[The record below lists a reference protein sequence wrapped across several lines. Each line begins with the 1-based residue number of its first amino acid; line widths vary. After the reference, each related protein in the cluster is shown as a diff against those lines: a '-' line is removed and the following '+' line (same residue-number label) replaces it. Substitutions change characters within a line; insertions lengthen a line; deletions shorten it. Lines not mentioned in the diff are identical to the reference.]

1 MPFFLILPLWFFA
14 VLVGAVMVCIRS
26 ARRLGVYVLTM
37 STLALFASFALS
49 YAVLLGLASI
59 APQPGGWFAF
69 VVVGGYFVAIPV
81 GGVIGAGAGFLLT
94 RELLGKAHSSSS
106 LNSCRK
112 AT

>member
-14 VLVGAVMVCIRS
+14 VLVGAVMVCVRS
-26 ARRLGVYVLTM
+26 ARRVGIYVLTM
-37 STLALFASFALS
+37 STLALFVSFALS

-69 VVVGGYFVAIPV
+69 VILGGYFVAIPI

-94 RELLGKAHSSSS
+94 RKLLGKAHSPNT
-106 LNSCRK
+106 LPQHR
-112 AT
+112 